1 MRVIDVYDDLH
12 GTDALGNA
20 VDKASDSNA
29 YPILL
34 NFCGRRK
41 ECEYVECAEGKS
53 SL

>member
-1 MRVIDVYDDLH
+1 MRVLDVDGDLH

-20 VDKASDSNA
+20 VDEARDLNA

-34 NFCGRRK
+34 NFYGRWK
-41 ECEYVECAEGKS
+41 ECECVDSVEGKG